1 MALAGCGHKTSP
13 KYVPAPEEI
22 AARAAADTLAKSLA
36 KPLDSNDTN
45 VSIRG

>member
-13 KYVPAPEEI
+13 KYVPTPEEI